1 MLTWG
6 HATGRMLAPYTRGM
20 KWLVVSA
27 VLLSLVLLGGCGD
40 DDRSSDPS
48 ASDGSASARR
58 RTARRPRSRPRR
70 RRSRRRASRRST
82 PTETTEPLPDW
93 PACADV
99 WVVDAKLPGD
109 YQGCLEERT
118 AVKAKNQYC
127 EFGKKLVTYADQFWA
142 VRGGKVND
150 AKGPLEGQPGLPGR
164 PRVLQGLRPSQAGQ
178 RITTL

>member
-1 MLTWG
+1 
-6 HATGRMLAPYTRGM
+6 M
-20 KWLVVSA
+20 KRVVSA

-40 DDRSSDPS
+40 DDG
-48 ASDGSASARR
+48 GSAATDPETSDTPSLETSAPAEPSPSESSI
-58 RTARRPRSRPRR
+58 TA
-70 RRSRRRASRRST
+70 
-82 PTETTEPLPDW
+82 TETAEALPDW

-109 YQGCLEERT
+109 YQGCLADGT

-150 AKGPLEGQPGLPGR
+150 AGGPLKD
-164 PRVLQGLRPSQAGQ
+164 SQDYRDDLASCKG
-178 RITTL
+178 